1 MQGARGHRTGQD
13 RRGGDRRGQ
22 GRTGQGR
29 TGFRSG
35 KSVLNATA
43 TVAGWGVVWCSVVW
57 YGEARWD
64 EMK

>member
-1 MQGARGHRTGQD
+1 MRGVTGQD

-22 GRTGQGR
+22 DR

-57 YGEARWD
+57 YGMVKRGG
-64 EMK
+64 MR